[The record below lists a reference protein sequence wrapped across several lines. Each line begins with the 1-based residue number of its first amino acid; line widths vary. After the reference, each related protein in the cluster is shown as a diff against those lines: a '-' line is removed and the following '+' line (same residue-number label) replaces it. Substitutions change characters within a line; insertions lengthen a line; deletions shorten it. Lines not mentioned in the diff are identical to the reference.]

1 MNQQLTTTKKPG
13 AHGPAPS
20 LTRPGFGDW
29 ASKNRSLLAPVGALI
44 VMIIGFTIMSP
55 EFLTVGNAVNIL
67 LDSSV
72 LMILALASTIIILM
86 GSIDLSIGSTLA
98 ICAFTGALLAQS
110 TGDNNLLLLVPIV
123 GLICGLLNGLGVA
136 FLGLPSFLVTLGS
149 FFVYNGLA
157 NYFSG
162 GQPVTLMSGGPL
174 VWFSGT
180 IGGVPV
186 IALWA
191 VVILVI
197 VHLVFRYTRG
207 GRYVYAIGGNEKTAR
222 LAGAPVRRVKVWAF
236 AAAGTLAGV
245 AALLQLAKLQSA
257 SPDMGAPY
265 MLPAIAAVVMG
276 GTPLTGGIG
285 GALRTVIG
293 VLVIAILSNGM
304 VLAAIDP
311 HLQDVVQ
318 GIVVVGAVAVTMQ
331 RRRADVVK

>member
-13 AHGPAPS
+13 AHGPAAS
-20 LTRPGFGDW
+20 STRPGFGDW
-29 ASKNRSLLAPVGALI
+29 ASKNRSILAPVGALI

-162 GQPVTLMSGGPL
+162 GQPVTLMAGGPL
-174 VWFSGT
+174 DRFSGT

-191 VVILVI
+191 VVILGDCPPGVPL
-197 VHLVFRYTRG
+197 HA
-207 GRYVYAIGGNEKTAR
+207 GR
-222 LAGAPVRRVKVWAF
+222 PVRVCHRRQRKDCPLGRGSRPPGEGVGICRSRDARWNRRASAARKVAEREPGYGR
-236 AAAGTLAGV
+236 AGTRSPQSLRSSWAVLHSRAASAGRC
-245 AALLQLAKLQSA
+245 
-257 SPDMGAPY
+257 G
-265 MLPAIAAVVMG
+265 
-276 GTPLTGGIG
+276 
-285 GALRTVIG
+285 R
-293 VLVIAILSNGM
+293 
-304 VLAAIDP
+304 
-311 HLQDVVQ
+311 
-318 GIVVVGAVAVTMQ
+318 
-331 RRRADVVK
+331 